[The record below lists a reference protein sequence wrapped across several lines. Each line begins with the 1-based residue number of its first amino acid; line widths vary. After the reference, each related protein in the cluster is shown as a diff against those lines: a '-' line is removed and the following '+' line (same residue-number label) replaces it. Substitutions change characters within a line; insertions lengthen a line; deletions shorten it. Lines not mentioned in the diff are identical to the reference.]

1 MGMIP
6 RMALLGILAALGGCC
21 CNLPRERP
29 PLPAAINVTEQSRRL
44 TEWSS
49 KLPRIKATTVLGG
62 VRMEYR
68 DDSGRDHGLNA
79 EGFLQIQQHPAVSA
93 QSFERPA
100 DVLLLGKS
108 FDQPAFEAG
117 RNANNWWFAVKI
129 DRKEAWIGDATRPLR
144 TESLGAEGSA
154 SILRADLVPDLL
166 GLSPLP
172 VAEPE
177 VGATRQSPG
186 NLLYLVDDPTGT
198 NRLFILGELRVMA
211 PNATLQRP
219 IVRREIV
226 VDRYTGHISE
236 VRLYNVEG
244 VVVVRSELS
253 DYAPVTYADG
263 VAKPVA
269 VPEFP
274 HKVVVK
280 YPGRYLTVALTFDDV
295 EIAAEFKPA
304 VFTMPKFEGFKTY
317 AGD

>member
-1 MGMIP
+1 MGTIQ
-6 RMALLGILAALGGCC
+6 RMMLVGILAALGGCC
-21 CNLPRERP
+21 QCPQQRP
-29 PLPAAINVTEQSRRL
+29 PLPAAIGVTEQARRL

-49 KLPRIKATTVLGG
+49 RLPRIKATTVLGG
-62 VRMEYR
+62 VRMDYR
-68 DDSGRDHGLNA
+68 DDSGRDHSVNA
-79 EGFLQIQQHPAVSA
+79 EGLLQIQQHPAASSQA
-93 QSFERPA
+93 FERPA

-117 RNANNWWFAVKI
+117 RNAANWWFAVKI
-129 DRKEAWIGDATRPLR
+129 DRKEAWVGDSTRPVSV
-144 TESLGAEGSA
+144 ESLSA
-154 SILRADLVPDLL
+154 QESSGILRADLVPDLL

-177 VGATRQSPG
+177 TGPLRQSPG

-198 NRLFILGELRVMA
+198 NRLLILGELRVLS
-211 PNATLQRP
+211 PTGTVQRP

-236 VRLYNVEG
+236 VRLYNVDG

-253 DYAPVTYADG
+253 DYSPVTYADG
-263 VAKPVA
+263 VAKPA
-269 VPEFP
+269 LVPDFP

-280 YPGRYLTVALTFDDV
+280 YPGRFLTVALTFDDV
-295 EIAAEFKPA
+295 EVPSEFKPV
-304 VFTMPKFEGFKTY
+304 VFTMPKFDGFKVF